1 MEKEISYETM
11 NNIAEKDTAI
21 YSDDRIAFI
30 EELQKFETYEPV
42 KTGVIIIVFMPKRK
56 SIALSGWR
64 NFPSRYK
71 RSTDLPS
78 QYYCRTKYGE
88 CRH

>member
-42 KTGVIIIVFMPKRK
+42 KTGVIIIVLCLKGKASLYLDGEIFHLG
-56 SIALSGWR
+56 I
-64 NFPSRYK
+64 N
-71 RSTDLPS
+71 DLLICHPNINTNH
-78 QYYCRTKYGE
+78 CNKE
-88 CRH
+88 